1 MGYLKPV
8 SQVTSSYIAE
18 ENIRYF
24 EKMLRRIDQTSS
36 QRYRLEDVR
45 VFLFALNFM
54 YGDWIN
60 FNE

>member
-1 MGYLKPV
+1 MGYLKSV

-36 QRYRLEDVR
+36 QMYRLEDVR

-60 FNE
+60 FTE

>member
-36 QRYRLEDVR
+36 QMYRLEDVR

-60 FNE
+60 FTE